1 MVYRLKTWRLPLSSP
16 QAKGKAMINLLP
28 LSDDERI
35 TTVMSL
41 PENQDEWKNLFVI
54 FATSSGGV
62 RRNSLSDFWRINK
75 NGKIAM
81 KLGEKE
87 RIISVQTCTEDN
99 DILLT
104 SKKGQSIRFNVDKV
118 RVFASRSSTGVRG
131 IKLSKNDSVVG
142 MSILNRIKA
151 SNDELRA
158 YLKMSSMMRRA
169 TSEEKTEEDDI
180 DFEGNDI
187 ELSTERYS
195 ELAANEEIILTV
207 SSNGQGKRSSAY
219 EYRTTNRGGK
229 GVIAI
234 KMTKSHGDL
243 VASFA
248 VEENDQIMLIDD
260 SGKLIRCPVS
270 DIRVMGRTT
279 QGVKIFN
286 IDKNAHV
293 VSVERIFDTEGE
305 EE

>member
-1 MVYRLKTWRLPLSSP
+1 
-16 QAKGKAMINLLP
+16 MINLLP

-104 SKKGQSIRFNVDKV
+104 SILGQSIRFNVDKV

-207 SSNGQGKRSSAY
+207 FFKWSGQKDHPHMNI
-219 EYRTTNRGGK
+219 EQQIEVEK
-229 GVIAI
+229 GYCYQ
-234 KMTKSHGDL
+234 
-243 VASFA
+243 
-248 VEENDQIMLIDD
+248 ND
-260 SGKLIRCPVS
+260 
-270 DIRVMGRTT
+270 
-279 QGVKIFN
+279 
-286 IDKNAHV
+286 
-293 VSVERIFDTEGE
+293 
-305 EE
+305 